1 MQKQNIDL
9 AILREIWKLNQ
20 PVGATYLAKV
30 LNIPSATIG
39 RKLVPLE
46 DRGLL
51 IKITNRGRKLTDR
64 GIAFLEE
71 NQVRTS
77 KMNAASRLIVVPKVI
92 PKKRMLEVLEVRRI
106 LETKTAELACL
117 NATEKEIEEL
127 DKILHKFLYEA
138 KFKGGGHDQDLRLHL
153 QIAKMSRNATL
164 YRILKLILVEGDA
177 HKNFTLTIR
186 HLLSSQLE
194 MHRQIVEAI
203 KNRDAHAAIQA
214 TQRNIDQVICE
225 LKRAQKEL
233 TIENRVAL

>member
-20 PVGATYLAKV
+20 PVGATYLSKV

-46 DRGLL
+46 DNGLL
-51 IKITNRGRKLTDR
+51 IRITNKGRKLTDR

-71 NQVRTS
+71 NQVRIS

-92 PKKRMLEVLEVRRI
+92 PNERMLEVLEVRRI

-117 NATEKEIEEL
+117 HATEKEIEEL
-127 DKILHKFLYEA
+127 DKIFHKFLYEV

-153 QIAKMSRNATL
+153 QIAKMGRNATL

-177 HKNFTLTIR
+177 HKNFSLTIR
-186 HLLSSQLE
+186 HLLSTQVE

-203 KNRDAHAAIQA
+203 KNRDSGEAIKA

-225 LKRAQKEL
+225 LRGVQKRSKLKME
-233 TIENRVAL
+233 